1 METIGDAYMVVS
13 GAPTKTEHDAEFIL
27 DCASQFLVEAGKMVN
42 MNNKIHKID
51 IRAGVHSG
59 SVVAGVVGLSMPRY
73 CLFGETVY
81 VANKMEQNSSVR
93 IYEDSNE
100 LWI

>member
-1 METIGDAYMVVS
+1 MVVS

-100 LWI
+100 L